1 MNGDV
6 KEGVARGEFAQV
18 GTSCVITLYYVLS
31 DDRVERRCDDVQER
45 QRVLPACVFEILR
58 EKCYSLV
65 TSSHRISPRDLNS
78 HQPVGIELGLSR
90 NSVSK
95 LGTVRSTVGQRVD
108 SVSIVDTVLQPP

>member
-1 MNGDV
+1 MDGDV

-58 EKCYSLV
+58 STEREMLF
-65 TSSHRISPRDLNS
+65 SSDVIASHKPARFEFSSTGRD
-78 HQPVGIELGLSR
+78 R
-90 NSVSK
+90 
-95 LGTVRSTVGQRVD
+95 VRVV
-108 SVSIVDTVLQPP
+108 PK

>member
-1 MNGDV
+1 M
-6 KEGVARGEFAQV
+6 ARGEFAQV

-31 DDRVERRCDDVQER
+31 DGRVERRCDDVQER
-45 QRVLPACVFEILR
+45 QRVLLRQLLEILR
-58 EKCYSLV
+58 EKSYSLV

-78 HQPVGIELGLSR
+78 HQPVGTELGLSR